1 MRAARALWVLLGI
14 AASVHVLVSPE
25 RHNLWPVFRKGAL
38 GWWGGRILYEGPDYF
53 RYSPVFA
60 ALLAPFAALPGSLG
74 NILFDVLGLALLF
87 HAIRR
92 LARTVFPEPVL
103 SRNEPA
109 VLALS
114 LVGVVR
120 SIWSSQAHT
129 WTAAVIFLAAVAL
142 VERRWW
148 LAAFLLALGVHL
160 KLAPIVLAGVVAVL
174 WPGKMSWRF
183 AIALVTLA
191 LLPFFNGQPAAV
203 IGMYRDCQARL
214 RELTALR
221 LPGVR
226 DVLHVFESLN
236 VALPPGAYR
245 AIQVLGGLLVVGWA
259 WRLQRREV
267 PAEWLVSGC
276 FAVTITYM
284 LALGPAVEFV
294 QFPLLAPWVGA
305 AMLAARPRSGERRAL
320 AVLYAMTMVAG
331 FGAVEDLLGKL
342 IHSRAPESFIT
353 LGAIAFGVWVVLKW
367 RRAAPSR
374 DTKGFEEIE
383 RAFAK
388 T

>member
-1 MRAARALWVLLGI
+1 M
-14 AASVHVLVSPE
+14 
-25 RHNLWPVFRKGAL
+25 
-38 GWWGGRILYEGPDYF
+38 GGRILYEGPDYF

-60 ALLAPFAALPGSLG
+60 ALLAPFAALPGPLG

-109 VLALS
+109 VLVLS

-148 LAAFLLALGVHL
+148 LAAFLLALSVHL

-174 WPGKMSWRF
+174 WPRKMSWRF
-183 AIALVTLA
+183 AIALVALA
-191 LLPFFNGQPAAV
+191 LLPFLNGQPGPV
-203 IGMYRDCQARL
+203 VGMYRDCQARL

-226 DVLHVFESLN
+226 DVLHVFESLH

-245 AIQVLGGLLVVGWA
+245 AIQALGGLLVVGWA

-267 PAEWLVSGC
+267 PAEWLVSGS
-276 FAVTITYM
+276 FAVTIAYM

-294 QFPLLAPWVGA
+294 QFPLLAPWVSA
-305 AMLAARPRSGERRAL
+305 AVLAARPRSLERRAL

-331 FGAVEDLLGKL
+331 FGAVEDLLGGL
-342 IHSRAPESFIT
+342 IRSRAPESLIT

-367 RRAAPSR
+367 GRAAPSR
-374 DTKGFEEIE
+374 DAKAFGEME